1 MKKAF
6 KHLLVLTCLAV
17 NLASCEQNSI
27 EEISEVANIANVTN
41 ESLETI
47 SFKYNE
53 KAYKSSYQV
62 IDNQM
67 IFNNKE
73 VQEIQE
79 KIANNP
85 NLATLVTAE
94 GNYEY
99 FENYEELQKSLRKPE
114 FLSDIST
121 RSTTISAKL
130 TTHLHIDVG
139 YSGGG
144 QTYEKYL
151 PSQLPPGVLNQVWIA
166 DMSTIAL
173 DKKGLNQKL
182 SSIQLLSTVYDNL
195 SYGGFLTIWDN
206 KNFTGYSATWKLTSG
221 TPNIR
226 IKDLRYVIRGPIP
239 STLNWNDVAQSLKFG
254 Y

>member
-53 KAYKSSYQV
+53 KTYKSSYQV

-99 FENYEELQKSLRKPE
+99 FENYEELQKFLRKPE
-114 FLSDIST
+114 FLSDVST
-121 RSTTISAKL
+121 RGTTIGAKL

-144 QTYEKYL
+144 QTYDKYT
-151 PSQLPPGVLNQVWIA
+151 PVELPPGALNQIWVA

-173 DKKGLNQKL
+173 SKKGLNQKL
-182 SSIQLLSTVYDNL
+182 SSIQLLSTVYDNM
-195 SYGGFLTIWDN
+195 SYGGFLTLWDN
-206 KNFTGYSATWKLTSG
+206 KNFSGYSITWHLDSLT
-221 TPNIR
+221 TTIKV
-226 IKDLRYVIRGPIP
+226 KDLRKVIRGPIP
-239 STLNWNDVAQSLKFG
+239 LGLNWNDVAQSLKFG